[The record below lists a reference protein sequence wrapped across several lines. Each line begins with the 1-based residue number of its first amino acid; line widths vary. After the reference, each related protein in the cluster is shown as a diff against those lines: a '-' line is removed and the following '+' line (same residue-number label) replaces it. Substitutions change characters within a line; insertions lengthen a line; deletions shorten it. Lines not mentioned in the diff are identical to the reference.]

1 MSTSERYERLF
12 AEAGLEGLK
21 MTEVKNNHQ
30 TKQNKIAKLL
40 DSQSAT
46 RFRQFFLKL
55 HVYQQAQIIT
65 ELDFQQRQRLYRYLT
80 AHEVADAFNELEDK
94 AIGAK
99 YFAEMI
105 PKYAAKVISAM
116 YTDNVVDI
124 LANSRQE
131 DLGRYFHF
139 LPDQKAA
146 EIREMLHYQD
156 KTAGAIMATEFVAIL
171 SNQTVKSAMHV
182 LKIQAKQAETIYYV
196 YVVDQREQLI
206 GIVTL
211 RDLLTASDN
220 ALISEI
226 MSPQVIST
234 RVDTDQEEVAQT
246 IRDYNFLAL
255 PVVDFDNKL
264 IGIITVDDVIDVID
278 EESAEDYA
286 GLAGVDIDE
295 NPDNPVMAA
304 IKRLPWLI
312 TLLFL
317 GMSTASLISHYEDL
331 VSEASILAVFISSI
345 TGTAGNAGT
354 QSLAVAVRR
363 LADKD
368 ADHRGLLK
376 IIFSELLTGLLIGL
390 ITGTTIMVIVGI
402 WKQNFSLGLVIGLA
416 MMCAII
422 VANLAGALI
431 PMLMNRL
438 GVDPAVASGPF
449 ISTLSDLTSVLIYF
463 NIAQIFLRFIL
474 KQ

>member
-1 MSTSERYERLF
+1 
-12 AEAGLEGLK
+12 
-21 MTEVKNNHQ
+21 MTEVKNNNQ
-30 TKQNKIAKLL
+30 IKQNKFAKLL

-46 RFRQFFLKL
+46 RFQQIFLKL

-65 ELDFQQRQRLYRYLT
+65 ELDLRQRQRLYRYLT
-80 AHEVADAFNELEDK
+80 AHEVAEAFNELEDK
-94 AIGAK
+94 AAGAK
-99 YFAEMI
+99 YMAEMT
-105 PKYAAKVISAM
+105 PKYAAKVISSM

-124 LANSRQE
+124 LANAQQE
-131 DLGRYFHF
+131 DLGRYLHF
-139 LPDQKAA
+139 LPPQKAA

-156 KTAGAIMATEFVAIL
+156 KTAGAIMATEFVSIL
-171 SNQTVKSAMHV
+171 GNQTVKSAMHV

-196 YVVDQREQLI
+196 YVVDQAEQLI

-226 MSPQVIST
+226 MSSQVIST

-278 EESAEDYA
+278 EESAEDYS

-317 GMSTASLISHYEDL
+317 GMSTASLISHYESL

-368 ADHRGLLK
+368 ADHRGLLR

-390 ITGTTIMVIVGI
+390 ITGTTIMIIVGI
-402 WKQNFSLGLVIGLA
+402 WKQNFILGIVIGLA

-463 NIAQIFLRFIL
+463 NIAQMFLRFIL